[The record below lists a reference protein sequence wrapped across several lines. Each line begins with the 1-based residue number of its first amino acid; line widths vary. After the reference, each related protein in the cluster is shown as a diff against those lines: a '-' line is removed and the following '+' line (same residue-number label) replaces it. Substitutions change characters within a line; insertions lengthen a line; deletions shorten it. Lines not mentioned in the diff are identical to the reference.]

1 MSIEGKVVIV
11 TGGTSGIGE
20 GCVKHFAQ
28 IGAKVV
34 AASIQQAEGDALAAE
49 LDNVDFIYTDVSDE
63 AQIKALIDGTLALHG
78 RIDAC
83 ASNAGAWRQGKVTDF
98 NEADW
103 DLIMGVNVKGNL
115 YLAKY
120 LAPVFEEQ
128 GKGVFVITTSV
139 AAFIGFPE
147 HALYCMSKAALD
159 ALVRCLTTDHPGY
172 MRTVAICPGTIDT
185 PMLAATAAG
194 WTAPLEELYAE
205 IALKIPVRRLGTP
218 EDVAKAAAFLMSDD
232 AGYVAGTSL
241 FLEGGTMGLPPW

>member
-20 GCVKHFAQ
+20 GCVKHFAEV
-28 IGAKVV
+28 GAKVV
-34 AASIQQAEGDALAAE
+34 AASIQQDEGDALAAE
-49 LDNVDFIYTDVSDE
+49 FDNVDFIYTDVSDD
-63 AQIKALIDGTLALHG
+63 AQVKALIDGTLELHG

-98 NEADW
+98 KEADW

-147 HALYCMSKAALD
+147 ERFNA
-159 ALVRCLTTDHPGY
+159 
-172 MRTVAICPGTIDT
+172 
-185 PMLAATAAG
+185 
-194 WTAPLEELYAE
+194 
-205 IALKIPVRRLGTP
+205 
-218 EDVAKAAAFLMSDD
+218 
-232 AGYVAGTSL
+232 
-241 FLEGGTMGLPPW
+241 